1 MRRTTRNKTAHRRV
15 ALLSLLRDKGRDIIT
30 FAVCVMVSGG
40 FWLLQKLDDAFE
52 TDIVVPLELTGV
64 PRGVVITDSLPSE
77 MHFTIRDR
85 GTNLFHY
92 LRNSSRYAKPITL
105 DFSLYDDG
113 NGSGR
118 ANIPLQEVQRS
129 FQQQLLSTTRI
140 QRVRPDTLEF
150 YYNRGIA
157 RKLPVKFTGSIT
169 TDTRC
174 YLQYIR
180 FTPDSVLVYAPD
192 AMRDTMN
199 YAYIKPVTLTEIDKT
214 RSDIKVGFMHIPGV
228 MYKPATISMSAHV
241 DYYIERTVRVPV
253 TGTNFPAGVTLRTF
267 PAEVSVT
274 YRIGSA
280 VSDLV
285 RPSNFVLAVTYEE
298 LLRNNRGKY
307 LLRLKSIPPGVS
319 NVRIIPHEVDYL
331 LETTDNDTSDDE

>member
-1 MRRTTRNKTAHRRV
+1 
-15 ALLSLLRDKGRDIIT
+15 
-30 FAVCVMVSGG
+30 MVSGG

-64 PRGVVITDSLPSE
+64 PKGVVITDSLPQE
-77 MHFTIRDR
+77 IRFTIRDR

-92 LRNSSRYAKPITL
+92 LRNSGRFAKPITL

-113 NGSGR
+113 NSSGR
-118 ANIPLQEVQRS
+118 ANIPLQEVQRT
-129 FQQQLLSTTRI
+129 FQQQILTTTRI

-157 RKLPVKFTGSIT
+157 HKLPVKFTGSIT

-174 YLQYIR
+174 YLQYIQ
-180 FTPDSVLVYAPD
+180 FNPDSILVYAPD
-192 AMRDTMN
+192 AVRDTMR
-199 YAYIKPVTLTEIDKT
+199 YAYIRPVTMTDVSKT
-214 RSDIKVGFMHIPGV
+214 LHDIRVEFMRIPGV
-228 MYKPATISMSAHV
+228 MYKPQSATMSAHV
-241 DYYIERTVRVPV
+241 DYYTGKTMRVPV
-253 TGTNFPAGVTLRTF
+253 VGINFPAGVTLRTF

-280 VSDLV
+280 VADLV
-285 RPSNFVLAVTYEE
+285 KPSNFVIAVTYEE

-307 LLRLKSIPPGVS
+307 LLRLKSTPPGVS
-319 NVRIIPHEVDYL
+319 NVRIMPHEVDYL
-331 LETTDNDTSDDE
+331 LETTENDTPDDE